1 MSLNIFRV
9 LVLVFLLQFGFA
21 NAAEDQKA
29 EDIAE
34 TLTKEEIAADI
45 RAKIEELDKE
55 LEENIWVKRYN
66 NYITYRN
73 IEKDLDK
80 LKADYKKYS
89 KWKGKKY
96 EELAYQLNNKIK
108 IKENELELIAE
119 YKESPIGALITPDN
133 TEQVPEVTN
142 PFGIIEAWTYIDKL
156 KLNRKNYSKIN
167 EDLSQLL
174 GKLEEK
180 TTLYKSLIKVDSDEK
195 IREQLE
201 YLEQEKK
208 DFVMV
213 VDIVSTTY
221 EVYNKKIEQL
231 MLETEKNVSQ
241 EVYKTIKIAAIIF
254 VIFVLSFIVKL
265 ALRRY
270 IKDEDDDQHYTSNK
284 LVNFT
289 FVILVVLILLF
300 SYIDNASY
308 LVTFIGF
315 ASAGIAIA
323 LKDWF
328 MSIFG
333 WLIIMSSGA
342 VKVGDRVKVQKDTI
356 EAVGDVIDISLFKI
370 TIRED
375 ITLTTYMKNRRSGR
389 IFFIP
394 NNYIFTDLLSNYTYD
409 GIRTVWDG
417 IDITI
422 TFESNHKKALQIA
435 KDITKQYSKG
445 YTDITRKSL
454 NKLRSKY
461 VLRSTGVE
469 PRVFTFAEPY
479 GIVISA
485 WYFTNSYATLAL
497 RSTISMEI
505 LEAFKAADDI
515 HIAYPTQT
523 LRVAKSDQITD
534 PDALLPGGSA
544 QVGLFDAPN
553 V

>member
-1 MSLNIFRV
+1 MGLNIFRV
-9 LVLVFLLQFGFA
+9 LFLVFLLQFGFA
-21 NAAEDQKA
+21 NAAEDQK

-34 TLTKEEIAADI
+34 TLSKEEIAADL
-45 RAKIEELDKE
+45 RAKIAELDKE
-55 LEENIWVKRYN
+55 LEENIWVKRYS
-66 NYITYRN
+66 NYITYRT
-73 IEKDLDK
+73 IEKDLEK

-119 YKESPIGALITPDN
+119 YKESPIGGLITPDN

-180 TTLYKSLIKVDSDEK
+180 STLYKSLIKVDSDEK
-195 IREQLE
+195 IREELE

-231 MLETEKNVSQ
+231 MLETEKNVAQ
-241 EVYKTIKIAAIIF
+241 EVYKTIKIASIIL

-342 VKVGDRVKVQKDTI
+342 VKVGDRIKVQKDTI

-375 ITLTTYMKNRRSGR
+375 ITLTTYMTNRRSGR

-422 TFESNHKKALQIA
+422 TFDSNHKKALQIA

-505 LEAFKAADDI
+505 LESFKAADDI

-523 LRVAKSDQITD
+523 LRVAKSDQVTD

-544 QVGLFDAPN
+544 QTGLFDAPN
-553 V
+553 A